1 MNIIESEVLPLDF
14 GLTIM
19 NMISLS
25 ANSYP
30 EISNLY
36 KHILL
41 KEIPIETDKFG
52 NVPVQ
57 IMDNCVI
64 YFCADESLIN
74 NTHLYQLFNLIKDHV
89 HDIYGFSN
97 NDYQYD
103 YNLLL
108 NNDGIIHND
117 NPLLKHSALYLN
129 AFLYVRDG
137 KSDSLNGKI
146 DALTNIVNHWND
158 ITTNEQL
165 RLIFWA
171 FVSLDFITLYF
182 LEESGIDLWEL
193 FLLNCDSDDLNGL
206 FESMLVHLV
215 MVNDWQNKTNYIHNV
230 GIEFIMYLSKNN
242 KAHNMLLDNL
252 NPELRATYLSLINT
266 ILNEQ

>member
-30 EISNLY
+30 EISSLY
-36 KHILL
+36 KYILL
-41 KEIPIETDKFG
+41 KEIPIKTDKFG

-57 IMDNCVI
+57 IMNNCVL
-64 YFCADESLIN
+64 YFYEDESLIN
-74 NTHLYQLFNLIKDHV
+74 NANLYNLFNLIKSYV
-89 HDIYGFSN
+89 YDIYGFSN
-97 NDYQYD
+97 NEYQYD

-108 NNDGIIHND
+108 NNDGVIHND
-117 NPLLKHSALYLN
+117 KILLKHSALYLN
-129 AFLYVRDG
+129 EFLSVRDG

-146 DALTNIVNHWND
+146 DALTNIVNNWDNMP
-158 ITTNEQL
+158 TNEQL
-165 RLIFWA
+165 RLIFGA

-182 LEESGIDLWEL
+182 LEESGIDVWKL
-193 FLLNCDSDDLNGL
+193 FISNCDADDLNGL

-215 MVNDWQNKTNYIHNV
+215 MVNDWQNKTSYIHNV
-230 GIEFIMYLSKNN
+230 GIEFITYLSKNN
-242 KAHNMLLDNL
+242 KSHNMLLDNL

-266 ILNEQ
+266 IFNKQ